1 MWGMNQNIKK
11 AIAVSASVFIALV
24 AYYGSYLPMQ
34 KSMLFIDAM
43 QKVSNAKTISDFE
56 QTFSVPL
63 DAPSPIG
70 QEELVR
76 STANT
81 VANSLQNVSDPRAV
95 DELVKYIETYYQP
108 IIARDK
114 GMSFGQDVYLLGAMN
129 EFAFIKTG
137 DKKYLLAAE
146 GYFKHET
153 ELGPK
158 RPQGLYGLLDVYR
171 MEGRIDDFKKVAD
184 QVLQQWPDDTRTKA
198 IVDQVLKT
206 APQAV
211 QK

>member
-1 MWGMNQNIKK
+1 MREMNQEIKK
-11 AIAVSASVFIALV
+11 AITVSASIFIALV
-24 AYYGSYLPMQ
+24 AYYGSWLPMQ
-34 KSMLFIDAM
+34 KSILFIDSM
-43 QKVSNAKTISDFE
+43 QKASNARTISDFE

-63 DAPSPIG
+63 DAQSPIG

-81 VANSLQNVSDPRAV
+81 IANSLKNVSDPRGV
-95 DELVKYIETYYQP
+95 TELIKFAKSYYQP
-108 IIARDK
+108 IIERGR
-114 GMSFGQDVYLLGAMN
+114 GMSFGQDVYMLGAMN
-129 EFAFIKTG
+129 EFAYIKTG
-137 DKKYLLAAE
+137 DKNYLLAAE
-146 GYFKHET
+146 GYFKRET

-171 MEGRIDDFKKVAD
+171 MEGRMDDFKRIAD
-184 QVLQQWPDDTRTKA
+184 QVLQQWPADTRTKN

-206 APQAV
+206 APQGA